1 MGSRNLKVISV
12 GANVELLWLR
22 DAVLQ
27 TAGFEVL
34 TSSSETEALNFIAR
48 GDCGVLLVC
57 YSLSFAVRQR
67 LAKAF
72 RQHCP
77 EKRIVAITNQP
88 LEKPD
93 FADGFVYGVEG
104 PEVLIDTIRNNKN

>member
-1 MGSRNLKVISV
+1 MSSENLKVISV
-12 GANVELLWLR
+12 GANAELLWLR
-22 DAVLQ
+22 NAVLQ
-27 TAGFEVL
+27 NAGFEVL
-34 TSSSETEALNFIAR
+34 TSSNETEALSFIKR
-48 GDCGVLLVC
+48 GHCGVLLVC
-57 YSLSFAVRQR
+57 YSLSFPVRER

-77 EKRIVAITNQP
+77 ENRIVAITNEP

-104 PEVLIDTIRNNKN
+104 PEVLIDTIRKE